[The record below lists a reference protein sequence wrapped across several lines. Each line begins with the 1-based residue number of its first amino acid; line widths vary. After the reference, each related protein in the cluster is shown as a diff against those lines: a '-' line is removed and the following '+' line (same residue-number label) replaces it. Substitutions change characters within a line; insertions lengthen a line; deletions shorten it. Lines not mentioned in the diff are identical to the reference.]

1 MKILKRKSAVERL
14 GDSIK
19 DALAPSSGPSLGRSS
34 LGRSSL
40 GRSSLGRSGMG
51 SAGKAVKDAL
61 PPKDKA
67 MKAGLAAGALTAL
80 TAASAGISSLR
91 RRREGAKDDS

>member
-19 DALAPSSGPSLGRSS
+19 EALDPSSGP
-34 LGRSSL
+34 
-40 GRSSLGRSGMG
+40 SLGRSGMG

-67 MKAGLAAGALTAL
+67 MKAGLAAGAVTAL

-91 RRREGAKDDS
+91 RRQEGAKDDS

>member
-1 MKILKRKSAVERL
+1 MKIFKRKSAVERL

-19 DALAPSSGPSLGRSS
+19 DTLDPSSGPSLGRSS
-34 LGRSSL
+34 F

-91 RRREGAKDDS
+91 RRQEGAKDDS

>member
-19 DALAPSSGPSLGRSS
+19 DALDPSSGPSLGRS
-34 LGRSSL
+34 
-40 GRSSLGRSGMG
+40 GMVG
-51 SAGKAVKDAL
+51 SAGKAVKDAM
-61 PPKDKA
+61 PDKDKA
-67 MKAGLAAGALTAL
+67 MKAGLAAGSVTAL

-91 RRREGAKDDS
+91 RRQEGARDDS

>member
-19 DALAPSSGPSLGRSS
+19 DALAPSSGPS

-91 RRREGAKDDS
+91 RRQEGAKDDS